1 MAFTVQDL
9 DALDAAIKSGRMR
22 VKYGDKEVFYQQ
34 TSEMLRAR
42 SLIVGELEKA
52 GLLPGNSQVG
62 STSFASFGR
71 D

>member
-9 DALDAAIKSGRMR
+9 DALDKAIKGGRLR
-22 VKYGDKEVFYQQ
+22 VKYGDKEVYYQQ

-52 GLLPGNSQVG
+52 GLLAKNSQVG
-62 STSFASFGR
+62 STTFASFGR

>member
-9 DALDAAIKSGRMR
+9 NALDAAIKSGHMR

-34 TSEMLRAR
+34 TSEMLQAR
-42 SLIVGELEKA
+42 SLIVGELEKT
-52 GLLPGNSQVG
+52 GQLPGNSQVG